1 MPSINDASQPTAPL
15 HEDLLW
21 GSKAIADEIGI
32 PMRKALRLLEAG
44 RLPAKKAGR
53 EWCSSRSALR
63 QHFVISEAAA

>member
-1 MPSINDASQPTAPL
+1 MPLIKDASHPGAPL

-21 GSKAIADEIGI
+21 GSKAIAEFVGI
-32 PMRKALRLLEAG
+32 PMRKTLRLLEAG

-63 QHFVISEAAA
+63 QHFTISEAA